1 MQTLHRFSVSLYL
14 LLSMS
19 DLHLYKRCLSV
30 VQALPLSCT
39 SVASQLY
46 KRRPSLVQ
54 VLPSACTSGKWMQT
68 NNPQTTPADE
78 PDDLSKK
85 TPCNLP
91 GNLHDG
97 ILIYIDNI

>member
-19 DLHLYKRCLSV
+19 DLH
-30 VQALPLSCT
+30 
-39 SVASQLY
+39 LY